1 MADYSYKYS
10 HLGNFN
16 IIPPRKFDV
25 IEISKKEA
33 KLKSECRKRIENSTT
48 TELGRKLIWHHIFTT
63 TKS

>member
-10 HLGNFN
+10 HINLSKF
-16 IIPPRKFDV
+16 PPQEYKTDDLL
-25 IEISKKEA
+25 KKEA

-63 TKS
+63 TKA